1 MLLQES
7 LLSDL
12 TVATEP
18 VTAVQICWASC
29 ADVNVWGLVTKLKD
43 PQHFAN
49 FINSSEKHITNEE
62 IAKHKYWISGKKS
75 LQEENGLSKIVKSM
89 FWSKPNHNEDLG
101 HRFKCIL
108 CSDRFLGHRF
118 NCHQCFLDPWSN
130 KTLFLSPEGILY
142 EPIIFQL
149 FVNPFEY

>member
-1 MLLQES
+1 MNLSIEETTELALKELRRLLFYIHKHLRKSIFRHCLQ
-7 LLSDL
+7 
-12 TVATEP
+12 P
-18 VTAVQICWASC
+18 
-29 ADVNVWGLVTKLKD
+29 DVNVWGLVTKLKD

-108 CSDRFLGHRF
+108 CTDRMLGHRF
-118 NCHQCFLDPWSN
+118 NCHQCFLDP
-130 KTLFLSPEGILY
+130 
-142 EPIIFQL
+142 
-149 FVNPFEY
+149 

>member
-1 MLLQES
+1 MTYPRNKKENSKETVNLSVEETTELALKELRRHCLQ
-7 LLSDL
+7 
-12 TVATEP
+12 P
-18 VTAVQICWASC
+18 
-29 ADVNVWGLVTKLKD
+29 DVNVWGLVTKLKD

-62 IAKHKYWISGKKS
+62 IAKHKYWTSGEKS

-108 CSDRFLGHRF
+108 CTDRFLGHRF
-118 NCHQCFLDPWSN
+118 NCHQCFLDP
-130 KTLFLSPEGILY
+130 
-142 EPIIFQL
+142 
-149 FVNPFEY
+149 